1 MVTLTIDNRTV
12 TVPEGTTILEAAR
25 TARIEIPTMCYL
37 KEINEIGACRL
48 CIVEVEGQERL
59 IPSCNNVVAEG
70 MVIHTHSPRV
80 REARRVNL
88 RLLLSQHEIRCTKCT
103 RSTTSR
109 ICGISPR
116 ISATPWCGSRTAAS
130 AVCAASRSAIRCR
143 GCTYG
148 T

>member
-80 REARRVNL
+80 WEARRVNL

-103 RSTTSR
+103 RS
-109 ICGISPR
+109 
-116 ISATPWCGSRTAAS
+116 
-130 AVCAASRSAIRCR
+130 
-143 GCTYG
+143 
-148 T
+148 

>member
-1 MVTLTIDNRTV
+1 MVTLTIDNRIV

-70 MVIHTHSPRV
+70 MVIRTHSPRV

-103 RSTTSR
+103 RQLPSSTAGQR
-109 ICGISPR
+109 L
-116 ISATPWCGSRTAAS
+116 
-130 AVCAASRSAIRCR
+130 
-143 GCTYG
+143 
-148 T
+148 